1 MLNFVTA
8 VFCTDISSAGFCL
21 AVEAFWLS
29 QPRFSTF
36 NLHPRS
42 ANTSSKGRKSPV
54 LLSKGLPSLE
64 FFGLNLIPPGFSN
77 SLKYVFSC
85 FNLSCFSDL
94 CVSVESSWCLGV
106 FSQEQKFSKCI
117 FKFTGGRVLTFL
129 PQKITRLY

>member
-1 MLNFVTA
+1 MVKNGLFKAMPNFVTA
-8 VFCTDISSAGFCL
+8 VFCTDVFCHCWILSFSRGLL
-21 AVEAFWLS
+21 AVPA
-29 QPRFSTF
+29 QFSTF

-64 FFGLNLIPPGFSN
+64 FLGLNLIPPGFSN

-94 CVSVESSWCLGV
+94 CVCVWNHRGVLVSFLRNKSSQNV
-106 FSQEQKFSKCI
+106 FSNLLEAEF
-117 FKFTGGRVLTFL
+117 
-129 PQKITRLY
+129 

>member
-1 MLNFVTA
+1 MVKNGLFKVMPNFVTA

-94 CVSVESSWCLGV
+94 CVCVWNHRGVLMSFLRNKSSQNV
-106 FSQEQKFSKCI
+106 FSNLLEAEF
-117 FKFTGGRVLTFL
+117 
-129 PQKITRLY
+129 